1 MTLAP
6 RPDERSK
13 AEPPGVPGF
22 ATWPAIYVFVLGWFV
37 LVVVL
42 LTLFTRIFS

>member
-6 RPDERSK
+6 RPDERSE

-22 ATWPAIYVFVLGWFV
+22 RTWPGVYLFVLGWFA

-42 LTLFTRIFS
+42 LAMFTRAFS

>member
-1 MTLAP
+1 MTQAK
-6 RPDERSK
+6 RPDERSR
-13 AEPPGVPGF
+13 AEAPGVPGF
-22 ATWPAIYVFVLGWFV
+22 ATWPGIYLFVLGWFV